1 VKNFRDTNP
10 KLTAF
15 WRSMD
20 SLIRTTAMDYES
32 DRSLQLELP
41 TGEFLRHFQVRV
53 WKKDDAR
60 GFESITI
67 RGDHSQQSR
76 QSRLWGGTLTE
87 NVTQRMA
94 RDVLADSLLRL
105 EKAGFRVV
113 FHAHDEVVLAVPTQG
128 AQEAFEE
135 AKQLMQVAPEWA
147 PDLPLQ
153 VEGGLSDTYTK
164 L

>member
-1 VKNFRDTNP
+1 
-10 KLTAF
+10 
-15 WRSMD
+15 MD
-20 SLIRTTAMDYES
+20 ELIRHAMLDYEGE
-32 DRSLQLELP
+32 DARTLKVEMP
-41 TGEFLRHFQVRV
+41 TGEFLRHFQVRG
-53 WKKDDAR
+53 WIKGESR
-60 GFESITI
+60 GIESLTI
-67 RGDHSQQSR
+67 RGDYSQQSR

-105 EKAGFRVV
+105 ERAGFTVV
-113 FHAHDEVVLAVPTQG
+113 FHAHDEVVLAVPEQG
-128 AQEAFEE
+128 AKDCFEE
-135 AKQLMQVAPEWA
+135 AKRVMEVAPEWA